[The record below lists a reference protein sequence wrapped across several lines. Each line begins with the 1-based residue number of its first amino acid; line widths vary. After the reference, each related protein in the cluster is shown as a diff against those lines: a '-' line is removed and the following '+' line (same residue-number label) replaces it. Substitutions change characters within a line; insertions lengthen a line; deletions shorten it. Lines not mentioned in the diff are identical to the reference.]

1 MRNVANSL
9 VAGLGLVSVLT
20 SPVIADAPK
29 IIESHAIVASQ
40 NHQPLYRTEGVV
52 TKLPLNSDSYLTW
65 EHRGTTDFYKLRAQ
79 SLPLRHSPLSAGITA
94 QHVQSTNGK
103 KSGFHDEV
111 GLVGRING
119 KIARDFSGKADV
131 RYFPETGEIDTYSF
145 TSGPEVFADV
155 LGSYNTKTGSGF
167 LRPGI
172 EYAINEKMTAGF
184 EGKLAGPFGK
194 MRIDYF
200 GLRTKVNF

>member
-1 MRNVANSL
+1 MRNVANGL
-9 VAGLGLVSVLT
+9 AAGLGLVGVLT

-52 TKLPLNSDSYLTW
+52 TKLPLNSDSYMVW
-65 EHRGTTDFYKLRAQ
+65 EHQGATDFYKLRAQ
-79 SLPLRHSPLSAGITA
+79 SLPLRHGPFSLGGTA

-119 KIARDFSGKADV
+119 KIAGDFSGKADI
-131 RYFPETGEIDTYSF
+131 RYFPEAGEIDTYAF
-145 TSGPEVFADV
+145 TSGPKVFADV

-172 EYAINEKMTAGF
+172 EYAIIKRLTAGF
-184 EGKLAGPFGK
+184 EGKFAGPFGK
-194 MRIDYF
+194 MRADYF